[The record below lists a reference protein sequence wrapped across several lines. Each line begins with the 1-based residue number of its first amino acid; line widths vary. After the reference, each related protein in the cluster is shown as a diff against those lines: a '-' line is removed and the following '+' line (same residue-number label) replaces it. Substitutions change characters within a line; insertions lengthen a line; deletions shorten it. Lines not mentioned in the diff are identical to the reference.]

1 MVREEM
7 TSLNA
12 CMDAHFYCV
21 DMRFDGVFALDRIH
35 SITASIK
42 SGGDQ

>member
-12 CMDAHFYCV
+12 CMDAHLYCV
-21 DMRFDGVFALDRIH
+21 DMRFGGVFARW
-35 SITASIK
+35 TASTR
-42 SGGDQ
+42 SPRR

>member
-1 MVREEM
+1 MNAEMETDGLLRDARQIVREKM
-7 TSLNA
+7 TW
-12 CMDAHFYCV
+12 
-21 DMRFDGVFALDRIH
+21 FARLDRIH